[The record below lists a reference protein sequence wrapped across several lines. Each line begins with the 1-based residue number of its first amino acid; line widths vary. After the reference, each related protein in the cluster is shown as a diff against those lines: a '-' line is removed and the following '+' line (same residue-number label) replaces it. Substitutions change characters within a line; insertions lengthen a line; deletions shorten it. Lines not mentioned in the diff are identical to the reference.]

1 LAASSDAAF
10 FCFSL
15 FKGSRARAASALRL
29 RPDSGGGAGRDVN
42 GPAGRRVSFRTQI
55 ACGNGFVAGLNPRS
69 SSAAVRI
76 EGTPS
81 PHAGNGCRG
90 IGPCG
95 RCCELSACVSGNT
108 NPPHRGAA
116 GRINFVVTSEV
127 REAGA
132 DVHDNRRGHDHRRRH
147 HHRDCHHGNRPRRRH
162 QSWAVLHL
170 P

>member
-1 LAASSDAAF
+1 MRPF
-10 FCFSL
+10 FVLVLCL
-15 FKGSRARAASALRL
+15 RGSRARAASALRF
-29 RPDSGGGAGRDVN
+29 AGFWRW
-42 GPAGRRVSFRTQI
+42 RRSRCRWSCWWARFFRMQI
-55 ACGNGFVAGLNPRS
+55 VCGNGFVAGFNPRS

-76 EGTPS
+76 EGTRS